1 MKKGNFILF
10 EGISGSGKS
19 TQAKIISQILKA
31 KYFKEPPRKGS
42 FSFVRKI
49 ILKENLDSLNEF
61 FLFLAQR
68 RFIYLQIEK
77 LLNKGINIILERSFP
92 STYVYQYEIG
102 GLKKF
107 LKFKEVFNL
116 DLKARNFLEPDFVFV
131 FDLSPTEALKRL
143 KFKGHKY
150 EKLKI
155 LKLARKYYLFYAK
168 KFDWLIIR
176 ADQPKEIISQEVL
189 RFL

>member
-1 MKKGNFILF
+1 MKRGSFILF

-31 KYFKEPPRKGS
+31 EYLKEPPRKGP

-68 RFIYLQIEK
+68 RFIYLQIENF
-77 LLNKGINIILERSFP
+77 LNKGINVVLERSFP
-92 STYVYQYEIG
+92 STYVYQYEIS
-102 GLKKF
+102 GLKKI
-107 LKFKEVFNL
+107 LKFEEVFEL
-116 DLKARNFLEPDFVFV
+116 DLKARNFLEPDFVFI
-131 FDLSPTEALKRL
+131 FDLSPALALKRL

-155 LKLARKYYLFYAK
+155 LKLARRYYLTYAK
-168 KFDWLIIR
+168 KFDWLIIK
-176 ADQPKEIISQEVL
+176 ANQTKETISREIL
-189 RFL
+189 KFL

>member
-1 MKKGNFILF
+1 MKRGSFILF

-31 KYFKEPPRKGS
+31 EYLKEPPRKGP

-68 RFIYLQIEK
+68 RFIYLQIENF
-77 LLNKGINIILERSFP
+77 LNKGINVVLERSFP
-92 STYVYQYEIG
+92 STYVYQYEIS
-102 GLKKF
+102 GLKKI
-107 LKFKEVFNL
+107 LKFEEVFEL
-116 DLKARNFLEPDFVFV
+116 DLKARNFLEPDFVFI
-131 FDLSPTEALKRL
+131 FDLSPALALKRL

-155 LKLARKYYLFYAK
+155 LKLARRYYLTYAK
-168 KFDWLIIR
+168 KFDWLIIK
-176 ADQPKEIISQEVL
+176 ANQPKETISREIL
-189 RFL
+189 KFL

>member
-1 MKKGNFILF
+1 MF

-31 KYFKEPPRKGS
+31 EYLKEPPRKGP

-68 RFIYLQIEK
+68 RFIYLQIENF
-77 LLNKGINIILERSFP
+77 LNKGINVVLERSFP
-92 STYVYQYEIG
+92 STYVYQYEIS
-102 GLKKF
+102 GLKKI
-107 LKFKEVFNL
+107 LKFEEVFEL
-116 DLKARNFLEPDFVFV
+116 DLKARNFLEPDFVFI
-131 FDLSPTEALKRL
+131 FDLSPALALKRL

-155 LKLARKYYLFYAK
+155 LKLARRYYLTYAK
-168 KFDWLIIR
+168 KFDWLIIK
-176 ADQPKEIISQEVL
+176 ANQPKETISREIL
-189 RFL
+189 KFL